1 MHVLHLLRM
10 RTIPHRE
17 LRNNSTSILEAVR
30 NGEIIEVTN
39 NGQPAA
45 IMVPPGVDRLQ
56 LLALAGRVRRAT
68 QTRPFGS
75 ARRIVSERTTEQML
89 AEVRDDR

>member
-1 MHVLHLLRM
+1 M
-10 RTIPHRE
+10 RTIPYRE
-17 LRNNSTSILEAVR
+17 FRDNSTSILEAVR

-45 IMVPPGVDRLQ
+45 IMVPPRVDRVE

-68 QTRPFGS
+68 EKRPFGS
-75 ARRIVSERTTEQML
+75 VRRIVSERTTEQML
-89 AEVRDDR
+89 AEVRDSR